1 MSTVGIKHVAETAG
15 VSTATVSNV
24 LNKPDRVAA
33 ATRDR
38 VLKVIKE
45 LGFVPNAAARTM
57 VSGRTKAVALVVFDV
72 RNPFLTD
79 VARGC
84 EDTVLAFDNAL
95 MLCNSDVSP
104 DKERR
109 YLDLITEQRMQG
121 VLINPVAPTAQW
133 LAELRE
139 RGLRVVL
146 LDNVADLPDV
156 CCVAVDDVV
165 GADQAVTHLLG
176 RGHRDI
182 AFVTGPLSMRQSA
195 DRRAGCLRA
204 LDRAEIPHDA
214 LRTVETAAFT
224 VEQGRRAAEQLLASR
239 VRPTAVFCANDLLAL
254 GVMQVALRGGLT
266 VPGDLAIVGYDDIDA
281 AETAAVPL
289 TSVHVDGYELGQAAA
304 RLLTDEIALGPEH
317 RHERQVFEPKLVE
330 RASS

>member
-1 MSTVGIKHVAETAG
+1 MSTVGIKQVAETAG

-24 LNKPDRVAA
+24 LNRPDRVAA
-33 ATRDR
+33 STRAR
-38 VLKVIKE
+38 VLKVIE
-45 LGFVPNAAARTM
+45 QLGYLPNAAARTM
-57 VSGRTKAVALVVFDV
+57 VSGRTKAVGLVVFDV

-84 EDTVLAFDNAL
+84 EDTMLGFDNAV

-121 VLINPVAPTAQW
+121 VLINPVAPTAEW
-133 LAELRE
+133 LAGLRA

-146 LDNVADLPDV
+146 LDNVADLPDT

-165 GADQAVTHLLG
+165 GAEQAVTHLLG
-176 RGHRDI
+176 RGHADI
-182 AFVTGPLSMRQSA
+182 AFVTGPLTMRQSA

-204 LDRAEIPHDA
+204 LDRAGRTHDT
-214 LRTVETAAFT
+214 LRTLEMAAFT
-224 VEQGRRAAEQLLASR
+224 VEQGRRAAERLLASR
-239 VRPTAVFCANDLLAL
+239 DRPTAVFCANDLLAL
-254 GVMQVALRGGLT
+254 GVMQVALRRGLA
-266 VPGDLAIVGYDDIDA
+266 VPDDLAIVGYDDIDA

-304 RLLTDEIALGPEH
+304 RLLADEIALGAEH
-317 RHERQVFEPKLVE
+317 RHERRVFEPKLVE

>member
-1 MSTVGIKHVAETAG
+1 MGIKQVAATAG

-24 LNKPDRVAA
+24 LNRPDRVAPV
-33 ATRDR
+33 TRAR
-38 VLKVIKE
+38 VLAVIE
-45 LGFVPNAAARTM
+45 QLGYLPNAAARTM
-57 VSGRTKAVALVVFDV
+57 VSGRTKAVGLVVFDV

-84 EDTVLAFDNAL
+84 EDTMLEFDNAV

-121 VLINPVAPTAQW
+121 VLINPVDPTPAW
-133 LAELRE
+133 VAGLRE

-156 CCVAVDDVV
+156 CCVAVDDVA
-165 GADQAVTHLLG
+165 GAEQAVTHLLG
-176 RGHRDI
+176 RGHRDV
-182 AFVTGPLSMRQSA
+182 AFVTGPMTMRQSV
-195 DRRAGCLRA
+195 DRRAGSLRA
-204 LDRAEIPHDA
+204 LERAGRSPDD
-214 LRTVETAAFT
+214 LRTVEVRAFT
-224 VEQGRRAAEQLLASR
+224 VEQGRRAAERLLAGTD
-239 VRPTAVFCANDLLAL
+239 RPTAVFCANDLLAL

-266 VPGDLAIVGYDDIDA
+266 VPDDLALVGYDDIDA

-304 RLLTDEIALGPEH
+304 RLLADEIDLGPEH
-317 RHERQVFEPKLVE
+317 VHRRRVFEPKLVE

>member
-1 MSTVGIKHVAETAG
+1 MSTVGIKQVAETAG

-24 LNKPDRVAA
+24 LNRPDRVAA
-33 ATRDR
+33 ATRAR
-38 VLKVIKE
+38 VLQVIE
-45 LGFVPNAAARTM
+45 RLGYLPNAAARTM
-57 VSGRTKAVALVVFDV
+57 VSGSTKAVALVVFDV

-84 EDTVLAFDNAL
+84 EDTMLEFDNAV
-95 MLCNSDVSP
+95 MLCNSDVLP

-121 VLINPVAPTAQW
+121 VLINPVNPTAEW
-133 LAELRE
+133 LGGLRS

-156 CCVAVDDVV
+156 CCVAVDDVA
-165 GADQAVTHLLG
+165 GAEQAVTHLLG
-176 RGHRDI
+176 RGHSDI
-182 AFVTGPLSMRQSA
+182 AFVTGPMSMRQSIDRHA
-195 DRRAGCLRA
+195 GSARALRRAGRPA
-204 LDRAEIPHDA
+204 DA
-214 LRTVETAAFT
+214 LRVVEVGAFT
-224 VEQGRRAAEQLLASR
+224 AEQGRRAGERLLASAD
-239 VRPTAVFCANDLLAL
+239 RPTAVFCANDLLAL
-254 GVMQVALRGGLT
+254 GLMQVVLRAGLS
-266 VPGDLAIVGYDDIDA
+266 VPGDLAVVGYDDVDA

-304 RLLTDEIALGPEH
+304 RMLADEIDTGVEH
-317 RHERQVFEPKLVE
+317 RHQRQVFEPKLVE